1 LRMDVSRLEATK
13 NEILAELHKD
23 VFLTPKGMI
32 KFVQLF
38 VVICAFAMTTSAT
51 GETTLFIKEITDKLS
66 YDISGSLKTKYPFN
80 KYEWNNNFGTNDAAK
95 DPIHQYGDLIF
106 KDGFQ
111 SEAQFY
117 VFVGVIS
124 FLYTL
129 GAIISYAFYKKF
141 EKMSEHFA
149 AHFTKVDFAV
159 TVVLTFLWF
168 LSVTLWSAGF
178 SALRNDLD
186 PPSDF
191 VELIMKIRAE
201 VPDDGI
207 CSEHYSC
214 LTTDS
219 WSKLYGSVV
228 FGYLCIFLYGVN
240 CWYCF
245 KDTEWH
251 AEPDKL
257 IGGVLQIRTDS
268 AGPGPADMQDVNL
281 EVGADTATI
290 QPGAI

>member
-1 LRMDVSRLEATK
+1 MYNIFIFPFDLKAWHNRNVSR
-13 NEILAELHKD
+13 
-23 VFLTPKGMI
+23 P
-32 KFVQLF
+32 
-38 VVICAFAMTTSAT
+38 
-51 GETTLFIKEITDKLS
+51 GETTLSINPEGKLL
-66 YDISGSLKTKYPFN
+66 YKVVGSFATKYPFK
-80 KYEWNNNFGTNDAAK
+80 KYEWSHN
-95 DPIHQYGDLIF
+95 YGDENTTKDNQFSDMMF

-129 GAIISYAFYKKF
+129 AAIISYAFYKKF

-149 AHFTKVDFAV
+149 AHFTKVDFGA
-159 TVVLTFLWF
+159 TIVLTFLWF
-168 LSVTLWSAGF
+168 LSVTLWSSGF

-186 PPSDF
+186 PPTNF
-191 VELIMKIRAE
+191 VSLIANIRSA
-201 VPDDGI
+201 VGDDKVCGN
-207 CSEHYSC
+207 HYSC
-214 LTTDS
+214 VTTDS

-257 IGGVLQIRTDS
+257 VGGVLQIRTDS

-281 EVGADTATI
+281 EVGAPSDTATI